1 VQWSRFIHDHE
12 LKAGGDSLPVN
23 ARVVIMKLGIFIAA
37 AAIAASAIPAAAAVP
52 LVNSPIT
59 VTSADVGKSFTYNY
73 NGIINEQN
81 QSGLASAIKF
91 TLTGVA
97 ANVWTFS
104 AAVDNTLSTAPV
116 GGRIS
121 GFGFNSNPDI
131 TAATPL
137 SGPFTGSLLN
147 AGFPQIGGQTSID
160 FCLTANNNCNGG
172 GGGGVADG
180 GSALQT
186 FTLTFANPP
195 TTSVIFNNFIIRY
208 QSITGSRLGDSGI
221 GMGTGGG
228 GFDPGGGAV
237 PEPASW
243 AMLIAGFGLVGAV
256 ARRRRGAHS
265 VSA

>member
-1 VQWSRFIHDHE
+1 MIMNKTS
-12 LKAGGDSLPVN
+12 GGDSLPTN
-23 ARVVIMKLGIFIAA
+23 ARANIMKLGIFIAA
-37 AAIAASAIPAAAAVP
+37 AVIAASALPATAAVP

-59 VTSADVGKSFTYNY
+59 VTSADLGKSFTYNY
-73 NGIINEQN
+73 NGIIDEQN
-81 QSGLASAIKF
+81 QSGLTAAIKF

-97 ANVWTFS
+97 SNVWTFS

-121 GFGFNSNPDI
+121 GFGFNSSPDI

-186 FTLTFANPP
+186 FSLTFANPP

-228 GFDPGGGAV
+228 GFDPGGGEV
-237 PEPASW
+237 PEPATW
-243 AMLIAGFGLVGAV
+243 AMLLTGFGLVGFA
-256 ARRRRGAHS
+256 ARRRRGALS

>member
-1 VQWSRFIHDHE
+1 
-12 LKAGGDSLPVN
+12 
-23 ARVVIMKLGIFIAA
+23 MKLGIFIAA
-37 AAIAASAIPAAAAVP
+37 AAIAATAVPATAAVP

-73 NGIINEQN
+73 NGIIEEQN

-97 ANVWTFS
+97 GNVWSFS

-121 GFGFNSNPDI
+121 GFGFNGNPEI
-131 TAATPL
+131 TGATPGT
-137 SGPFTGSLLN
+137 GPFTN
-147 AGFPQIGGQTSID
+147 AVINANLPQLGGGTTID
-160 FCLTANNNCNGG
+160 FCLTSNNCTGG
-172 GGGGVADG
+172 GGGGVLDG
-180 GSALQT
+180 NMATQT
-186 FTLTFANPP
+186 FSLSFANPIN
-195 TTSVIFNNFIIRY
+195 SVIFNNFVVRY
-208 QSITGSRLGDSGI
+208 QSITGSTLGDSGI

>member
-1 VQWSRFIHDHE
+1 
-12 LKAGGDSLPVN
+12 
-23 ARVVIMKLGIFIAA
+23 MKLGIFIAA
-37 AAIAASAIPAAAAVP
+37 ATIAATAVPATAAVS

-73 NGIINEQN
+73 NGIVDEQN

-97 ANVWTFS
+97 SNVWSFS

-116 GGRIS
+116 GGRIT
-121 GFGFNSNPDI
+121 GFGFNGNPEI
-131 TAATPL
+131 TGATPL
-137 SGPFTGSLLN
+137 TGPFGTAVIDAN
-147 AGFPQIGGQTSID
+147 FPQIGGQTKID
-160 FCLTANNNCNGG
+160 FCLTSGNGCTG
-172 GGGGVADG
+172 GAGGGVLDG
-180 GSALQT
+180 NTGLQT
-186 FTLTFANPP
+186 FSLTFANPIN
-195 TTSVIFNNFIIRY
+195 SVVFNNFIIRY
-208 QSITGSRLGDSGI
+208 QSITGSNLGDSGI